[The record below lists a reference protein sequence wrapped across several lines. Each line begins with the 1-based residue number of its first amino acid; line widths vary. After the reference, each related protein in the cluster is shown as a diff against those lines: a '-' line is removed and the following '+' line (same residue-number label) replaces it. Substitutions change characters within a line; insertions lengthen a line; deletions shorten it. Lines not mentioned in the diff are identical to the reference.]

1 MRRRRVKSSWTDRVT
16 DGEVSQRVKEETNI
30 IRTIKMVDWIDHM
43 LRRNCHLKDVIE
55 RKMEGMLKLRG
66 RDDEDLSSYW
76 MTLRKINDRE
86 IGRWNT
92 R

>member
-1 MRRRRVKSSWTDRVT
+1 
-16 DGEVSQRVKEETNI
+16 
-30 IRTIKMVDWIDHM
+30 
-43 LRRNCHLKDVIE
+43 
-55 RKMEGMLKLRG
+55 MLKLRG

-76 MTLRKINDRE
+76 MTLRKINVRE